1 MEQKHVDR
9 AYTKLFQD
17 LANRGDIPGFR
28 KGKVPEWRIRRQFGE
43 GVIDGAVY
51 GEVLEQALRGA
62 LTYGDVN
69 PTQPADLGDEDEEPK
84 ATQSQPLTVEAL
96 FKVRPE
102 TRVPDWVG
110 IELEAPDTEPTD
122 EQVDEEIKSLRDAA
136 AELVDADRKEVQ
148 EGDLV
153 EIDLRTKVEG
163 EEGEPE
169 ARQESLIVGESRY
182 DPPIDTHVMGHS
194 VGETVDFEVTYP
206 DRVGMGELAGKTV
219 EMSAD
224 IKDLRER
231 KVPELDDAF
240 AATAVDGVTT
250 VDELREELTKRVLD
264 RNQDLANTV
273 VRANA
278 AKWLRENVTID
289 MPGGLADMPE
299 AEMQAEGSEEG
310 FDMIKLSFASEAVLE
325 QQGVEVSED
334 ELRAEYMML
343 GASRGMDVATL
354 SQDEMGG
361 EVQGLLRDRIVRQ
374 KAADVIAETATRKV
388 IPMSELLGRDD
399 ADEADASD
407 GSDEATEE

>member
-1 MEQKHVDR
+1 
-9 AYTKLFQD
+9 
-17 LANRGDIPGFR
+17 
-28 KGKVPEWRIRRQFGE
+28 
-43 GVIDGAVY
+43 
-51 GEVLEQALRGA
+51 
-62 LTYGDVN
+62 
-69 PTQPADLGDEDEEPK
+69 
-84 ATQSQPLTVEAL
+84 
-96 FKVRPE
+96 
-102 TRVPDWVG
+102 
-110 IELEAPDTEPTD
+110 
-122 EQVDEEIKSLRDAA
+122 
-136 AELVDADRKEVQ
+136 
-148 EGDLV
+148 
-153 EIDLRTKVEG
+153 
-163 EEGEPE
+163 
-169 ARQESLIVGESRY
+169 
-182 DPPIDTHVMGHS
+182 MGHS